1 MSESDTSVGQLSP
14 DGHWRWDGS
23 QWQPAGQDAQQQQP
37 QSQASAGDQSGSTAV
52 GQLSPDGNWQWDGS
66 QWQPAG
72 QSGGAGAAAG
82 AAAGGQ
88 SLAEAFAQQGLAI
101 DASVIGD
108 GQAIGRVV
116 GKLQQWYSAL
126 DGTHKAVVESLCSQG
141 MTYLLADPAVAVVSE
156 GAEFLQALA
165 ATGLTLEQ
173 ALGAASSALQS
184 HGSGTATA

>member
-52 GQLSPDGNWQWDGS
+52 GQLSPDGNWQW
-66 QWQPAG
+66 
-72 QSGGAGAAAG
+72 
-82 AAAGGQ
+82 
-88 SLAEAFAQQGLAI
+88 
-101 DASVIGD
+101 
-108 GQAIGRVV
+108 
-116 GKLQQWYSAL
+116 
-126 DGTHKAVVESLCSQG
+126 THKAVVESLCSQG